1 MLAGIGFT
9 MSLFIADLAFGSAGE
24 LETAKVGI
32 LAASVAAGIA
42 GMLILVKKRPGE
54 DASR

>member
-1 MLAGIGFT
+1 

-32 LAASVAAGIA
+32 LAASVVAGIT
-42 GMLILVKKRPGE
+42 GMLILVKKRRGR
-54 DASR
+54 DTSR